1 MTDDDRPAAEYPVF
15 TRTGDLRGEVE
26 RIGRELASNASE
38 AGLHK
43 VIYVARANQTV
54 VMVTDREA
62 PLAEEL
68 RRRRWEE
75 PREG

>member
-1 MTDDDRPAAEYPVF
+1 MTAGEQPGAEYPVF
-15 TRTGDLRGEVE
+15 TRSGDLREEVE
-26 RIGRELASNASE
+26 GIARELAGNALE

-43 VIYVARANQTV
+43 VIYVARANQTL

-62 PLAEEL
+62 PLAMEL

>member
-1 MTDDDRPAAEYPVF
+1 M
-15 TRTGDLRGEVE
+15 E

-62 PLAEEL
+62 PLAVEL